1 MSSTSDFP
9 SLLLAA
15 VNNERA
21 AHGLPP
27 LCMNTKLHS
36 AAQKHSDDMA
46 KNNFLSRIGSSG
58 SSMSHRITA
67 SGFQWSAIAENVF
80 AGQKDVVTVMN
91 WLKRSA
97 DYEKNILST
106 TYKMFGCDYAYNP
119 KSTHKHFWTLY
130 FALGSTESC
139 SNPVTFS
146 WQAPTT
152 QTEILTNKKP
162 NPVIKMP
169 TSAIELPDIQ
179 KPAME
184 TPTSTN
190 KAPALT
196 HSGSIHKKMP
206 SAVNKQRVAVGLRPL
221 CMNAKLH

>member
-9 SLLLAA
+9 SLVLSA

-27 LCMNTKLHS
+27 LCMNTKLQS
-36 AAQKHSDDMA
+36 ATQNHSDDMA

-97 DYEKNILST
+97 HYEKNILST

-119 KSTHKHFWTLY
+119 KSTHKQFWTLY
-130 FALGSTESC
+130 FALGSSESC
-139 SNPVTFS
+139 STPVTFN

-152 QTEILTNKKP
+152 KTEILTNKNP
-162 NPVIKMP
+162 SPVIKMP
-169 TSAIELPDIQ
+169 TPAIELPAIHQ
-179 KPAME
+179 PAM
-184 TPTSTN
+184 
-190 KAPALT
+190 
-196 HSGSIHKKMP
+196 
-206 SAVNKQRVAVGLRPL
+206 
-221 CMNAKLH
+221 